1 MCVSSLA
8 VISEWGGLTGFG
20 EVRVC
25 VRSGAYLHLCVGVY
39 VCERNKSGVREQ
51 SFAFKAETVCSKG
64 VATGIDW
71 NLKATLLPT
80 HIYTQIE
87 VRLLYM

>member
-1 MCVSSLA
+1 MCVSSL
-8 VISEWGGLTGFG
+8 ISEWGGLTGFG

-25 VRSGAYLHLCVGVY
+25 VRSGGYLHLCVC

>member
-20 EVRVC
+20 EVCVC
-25 VRSGAYLHLCVGVY
+25 VRSGAYLHLCAC

-51 SFAFKAETVCSKG
+51 RFAFKAETVCSKG

-80 HIYTQIE
+80 HIYTQTE